1 MIDSFHKRPWS
12 RKKLK
17 EILIHSFLGTIADNV
32 IEIGWILCFSLLP
45 DKSLVEKIT
54 VMFGVNDALW
64 VVLSSTYYAARTS
77 MVSTLPKII
86 EKIGVDAESKVLKN
100 HIYLFYSMLLPISII
115 SFVFMKD
122 LLLLMGVGS
131 TDLDFYMPYFRLSII
146 SILFSAPWAIFIP
159 SYLRAR
165 GRSKEALFLDHAI
178 AWSMLAGIFITT
190 HLFKLGVNYA
200 LVVNIITNSIPLYW
214 FLIKKP
220 IPNFFSKG
228 FEFSLSEIKTY
239 WKIVKW
245 ELVRRLAP
253 RLAAVI
259 GVSLMIKVDPIYAG
273 IKYWVANL
281 LTLAEGWVDASA
293 GLLNSHVSRNFGL
306 DELKPEMDNEFI
318 FKRSAIGLTL
328 TMFVIYAIAFYGL
341 RFLPENLFNGVI
353 SPVIYLFAFIE
364 ILAKLRYYSWLSIS
378 RTYRLDLNHAA
389 QLFYAI
395 PTAILTPTLLWL
407 FLNNLRLGFES
418 IFLVGAIVST
428 VQLILTEFFFKKNLK

>member
-1 MIDSFHKRPWS
+1 
-12 RKKLK
+12 
-17 EILIHSFLGTIADNV
+17 
-32 IEIGWILCFSLLP
+32 
-45 DKSLVEKIT
+45 
-54 VMFGVNDALW
+54 
-64 VVLSSTYYAARTS
+64 
-77 MVSTLPKII
+77 
-86 EKIGVDAESKVLKN
+86 
-100 HIYLFYSMLLPISII
+100 
-115 SFVFMKD
+115 MKD
-122 LLLLMGVGS
+122 LLILMGVGYS
-131 TDLDFYMPYFRLSII
+131 DLDFYTPYFRLSII

-165 GRSKEALFLDHAI
+165 GRSKEALFLDHSI

-190 HLFKLGVNYA
+190 HLLKLGVNYA
-200 LVVNIITNSIPLYW
+200 LVVNIVTNSIPLYW

-228 FEFSLSEIKTY
+228 FEFSLTEIKSY

-253 RLAAVI
+253 RLAEVI

-306 DELKPEMDNEFI
+306 DEPKPEMDNEFI

-328 TMFVIYAIAFYGL
+328 TMFLIYGIAIFGL
-341 RFLPENLFNGVI
+341 KFLPTNLYNGVI

-428 VQLILTEFFFKKNLK
+428 IQLILTEFFFKKNLK

>member
-115 SFVFMKD
+115 SFIFMKD
-122 LLLLMGVGS
+122 LLILMGVGYS
-131 TDLDFYMPYFRLSII
+131 DLDFYTPYFRLSII

-165 GRSKEALFLDHAI
+165 GRSKEALFLDHSI

-190 HLFKLGVNYA
+190 HLLKLGVNYA
-200 LVVNIITNSIPLYW
+200 LVVNIVTNSIPLYW

-228 FEFSLSEIKTY
+228 FEFSLTEIKSY

-273 IKYWVANL
+273 IKYWFDFNYVCDL
-281 LTLAEGWVDASA
+281 C
-293 GLLNSHVSRNFGL
+293 NS
-306 DELKPEMDNEFI
+306 I
-318 FKRSAIGLTL
+318 
-328 TMFVIYAIAFYGL
+328 
-341 RFLPENLFNGVI
+341 
-353 SPVIYLFAFIE
+353 
-364 ILAKLRYYSWLSIS
+364 
-378 RTYRLDLNHAA
+378 
-389 QLFYAI
+389 
-395 PTAILTPTLLWL
+395 
-407 FLNNLRLGFES
+407 LRLKILDGK
-418 IFLVGAIVST
+418 LV
-428 VQLILTEFFFKKNLK
+428 